1 MNSEREKRKKFRLD
15 NRIKDI
21 CILAVLALVLV
32 FASWKIFGSEKEV
45 EETASALSQTEEKI
59 SRLLEEMEGV
69 GEASV
74 MICETEEG
82 VQSAVV
88 VCEGAKDLQVIMD
101 IREAVASALGTK
113 EKAVKVYLK
122 KE

>member
-88 VCEGAKDLQVIMD
+88 VCEGAKNLQVIMD

>member
-1 MNSEREKRKKFRLD
+1 MNSEREKRKKFRFD

-69 GEASV
+69 GETSV

-88 VCEGAKDLQVIMD
+88 VCEGANDLQVIMD

>member
-1 MNSEREKRKKFRLD
+1 MNSEMEKRKKFRLD

-45 EETASALSQTEEKI
+45 EETASTLSQTEEKI
-59 SRLLEEMEGV
+59 SRLLEEMDGV

-88 VCEGAKDLQVIMD
+88 VCEGANNLQVIMD

-113 EKAVKVYLK
+113 EKSVKVYLK

>member
-1 MNSEREKRKKFRLD
+1 MNSERKKKTKFRLD

-45 EETASALSQTEEKI
+45 EETVSVLSQTEEKI

-88 VCEGAKDLQVIMD
+88 VCEGAKNLQVIMD

>member
-1 MNSEREKRKKFRLD
+1 MNSEREKRKKFRFD

-45 EETASALSQTEEKI
+45 EETASTLSQTEEKI
-59 SRLLEEMEGV
+59 SRLLEEMDGV

-88 VCEGAKDLQVIMD
+88 VCEGANNLQVIMD

-113 EKAVKVYLK
+113 EKSVKVYLK

>member
-21 CILAVLALVLV
+21 CILAVLALVLAI
-32 FASWKIFGSEKEV
+32 ASWKIFGSEKEV
-45 EETASALSQTEEKI
+45 EETVSTLSQTEEKI
-59 SRLLEEMEGV
+59 SRLLEEMDGV

-88 VCEGAKDLQVIMD
+88 VCEGANDLQVIMD

-113 EKAVKVYLK
+113 EKSVKVYLK

>member
-1 MNSEREKRKKFRLD
+1 MNSEMEKRKKFRLD

-45 EETASALSQTEEKI
+45 EETASTLSQTEEKI
-59 SRLLEEMEGV
+59 SRLLEEMDGV
-69 GEASV
+69 GKASV

-88 VCEGAKDLQVIMD
+88 VCEGANNLQVIMD

-113 EKAVKVYLK
+113 EKSVKVYLK

>member
-1 MNSEREKRKKFRLD
+1 MNSEMEKRKKFRLD

-45 EETASALSQTEEKI
+45 EETASTLSQTEEKI
-59 SRLLEEMEGV
+59 SRLLEEMDGV

-82 VQSAVV
+82 VQGAVV
-88 VCEGAKDLQVIMD
+88 VCEGANNLQVIMD

-113 EKAVKVYLK
+113 EKSVKVYLK

>member
-1 MNSEREKRKKFRLD
+1 MNSEREKRKKFRFD

-45 EETASALSQTEEKI
+45 EETASTLSQTEEKI
-59 SRLLEEMEGV
+59 SRLLEEIDGV
-69 GEASV
+69 GKASV

-88 VCEGAKDLQVIMD
+88 VCEGANNLQVIMD

-113 EKAVKVYLK
+113 EKSVKVYLK

>member
-1 MNSEREKRKKFRLD
+1 MNSEMEKRKKFRLD

-45 EETASALSQTEEKI
+45 EETASTLSQ
-59 SRLLEEMEGV
+59 
-69 GEASV
+69 
-74 MICETEEG
+74 TEEG

-88 VCEGAKDLQVIMD
+88 VCEGANNLQVIMD

-113 EKAVKVYLK
+113 EKSVKVYLK

>member
-1 MNSEREKRKKFRLD
+1 MNSEREKRKKFRFD

-45 EETASALSQTEEKI
+45 EETASTLSQTEEKI
-59 SRLLEEMEGV
+59 SRLLEEMDGV
-69 GEASV
+69 GKASV

-88 VCEGAKDLQVIMD
+88 VCEGANNLQVIMD

-113 EKAVKVYLK
+113 EKSVKVYLK

>member
-1 MNSEREKRKKFRLD
+1 MNSEREKRKKFRFN

-45 EETASALSQTEEKI
+45 EETASTLSQTEEKI
-59 SRLLEEMEGV
+59 SRLLEEIDGV
-69 GEASV
+69 GKASV

-88 VCEGAKDLQVIMD
+88 VCEGANNLQVIMD

-113 EKAVKVYLK
+113 EKSVKVYLK

>member
-1 MNSEREKRKKFRLD
+1 MNSEREKRKKFRFN

-59 SRLLEEMEGV
+59 SRLLEEIDGV
-69 GEASV
+69 GKASV

-88 VCEGAKDLQVIMD
+88 VCEGANNLQVIMD

-113 EKAVKVYLK
+113 EKSVKVYLK

>member
-1 MNSEREKRKKFRLD
+1 MNSEREKRKKFRFD

-45 EETASALSQTEEKI
+45 EETASTLSQTEEKI
-59 SRLLEEMEGV
+59 SRLLEEMDGV

>member
-45 EETASALSQTEEKI
+45 EETVSVLSQTEEKI

-88 VCEGAKDLQVIMD
+88 VCEGAKNLQVIMD

>member
-1 MNSEREKRKKFRLD
+1 MD

-45 EETASALSQTEEKI
+45 EETVSALSQTEEKI

-88 VCEGAKDLQVIMD
+88 VCEGANDLQVIMD

>member
-1 MNSEREKRKKFRLD
+1 MNSEREKRKKFRFD

-32 FASWKIFGSEKEV
+32 FASWKIFSSEKEV
-45 EETASALSQTEEKI
+45 EETASTLSQTEEKI
-59 SRLLEEMEGV
+59 SRLLEEIDGV
-69 GEASV
+69 GKASV

-88 VCEGAKDLQVIMD
+88 VCEGANNLQVIMD

-113 EKAVKVYLK
+113 EKSVKVYLK

>member
-1 MNSEREKRKKFRLD
+1 MNSERKKRTKFRLD

-45 EETASALSQTEEKI
+45 EETVSALSQTEEKI

>member
-1 MNSEREKRKKFRLD
+1 MNSERKKRTKFRLD

-69 GEASV
+69 GETSV

-88 VCEGAKDLQVIMD
+88 VCEGANDLQVIMD

>member
-1 MNSEREKRKKFRLD
+1 MNSERKKKTKFQFD

-88 VCEGAKDLQVIMD
+88 VCEGANDLQVIMD

>member
-88 VCEGAKDLQVIMD
+88 VCEGANNLQVIMD

-113 EKAVKVYLK
+113 EKSVKVYLK

>member
-59 SRLLEEMEGV
+59 SRLLEEMDGV
-69 GEASV
+69 GKASV

>member
-1 MNSEREKRKKFRLD
+1 MNSEKEKRKKLRLD

-82 VQSAVV
+82 VQGAVV

-113 EKAVKVYLK
+113 EKSVKVYLK

>member
-88 VCEGAKDLQVIMD
+88 VCEGANNLQVIMD

>member
-1 MNSEREKRKKFRLD
+1 MNSEREKRKKFRLN

-32 FASWKIFGSEKEV
+32 IASWKIFGSEKEV
-45 EETASALSQTEEKI
+45 EETASTLSQTEEKI
-59 SRLLEEMEGV
+59 SRLLEEMDGV

-88 VCEGAKDLQVIMD
+88 VCEGANNLQVIMD

-113 EKAVKVYLK
+113 EKSVKVYLK